1 MTISTGDAKT
11 ANTAGVQYLS
21 DVKFHSDRQMTRIW
35 GEPSVCVGINRG
47 IKCKEGGGDIDQEC
61 IIEESIILEFLEE
74 CTVFDAFEDVQ

>member
-1 MTISTGDAKT
+1 M
-11 ANTAGVQYLS
+11 
-21 DVKFHSDRQMTRIW
+21 
-35 GEPSVCVGINRG
+35 CVGINRG